1 MYTEPSMSPK
11 AARLLSEALT
21 LPDAERAALAA
32 ELLASVDP
40 PAKLTDAEWLAEV
53 ERRARSAR
61 DGSLGIP
68 WAEARR
74 RLEESLRSK

>member
-1 MYTEPSMSPK
+1 MRRKKSK
-11 AARLLSEALT
+11 LLSEALT
-21 LPDAERAALAA
+21 LPDTERAALAA
-32 ELLASVDP
+32 DLLASVDP
-40 PAKLTDAEWLAEV
+40 PAKLTDEQWLAEV

-74 RLEESLRSK
+74 RIEESLRSK

>member
-1 MYTEPSMSPK
+1 MYTQPSMSSK
-11 AARLLSEALT
+11 AARLLSEALA
-21 LPDAERAALAA
+21 LPEAERAALAA
-32 ELLASVDP
+32 DLLASVEP
-40 PAKLTDAEWLAEV
+40 PAKLTDEEWLAEV

-74 RLEESLRSK
+74 RIEDSLRSK

>member
-1 MYTEPSMSPK
+1 MYTEPPVSPK
-11 AARLLSEALT
+11 AAKLLEQALK

-32 ELLASVDP
+32 DLLASVEP
-40 PAKLTDAEWLAEV
+40 PAKLTDCEWLAEV

-61 DGSLGIP
+61 QGSLGIP
-68 WAEARR
+68 WAEARQ